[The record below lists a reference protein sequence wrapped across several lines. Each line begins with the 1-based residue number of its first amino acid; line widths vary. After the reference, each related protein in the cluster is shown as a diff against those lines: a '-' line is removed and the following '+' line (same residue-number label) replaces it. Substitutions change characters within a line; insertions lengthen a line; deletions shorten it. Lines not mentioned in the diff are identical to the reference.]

1 MGLLSRILRNRSSTI
16 GNRGKLVLKYPFRF
30 KFLHF
35 VSGFFKSE
43 WAGTKVKIPGNKVW
57 GFDLSNNTITVFL
70 TEKDKL
76 QHQQAYNRPRLQIEI
91 PEKACRYAKCVD
103 QTDV

>member
-1 MGLLSRILRNRSSTI
+1 MKRKEYGFTKQNSKEQIFDNRKS
-16 GNRGKLVLKYPFRF
+16 RF